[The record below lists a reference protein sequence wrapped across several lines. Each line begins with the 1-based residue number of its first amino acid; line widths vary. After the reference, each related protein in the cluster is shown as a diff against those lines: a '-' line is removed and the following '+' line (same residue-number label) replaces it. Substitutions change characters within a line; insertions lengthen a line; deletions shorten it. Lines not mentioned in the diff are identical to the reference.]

1 MIEGDER
8 HSRCGPGLGRQ
19 DLPGPGGAPGAN
31 NPVLHDPLSGGEG
44 KAQAAQ
50 RGRGDL
56 LVVPARCSGAA
67 G

>member
-1 MIEGDER
+1 MEGEEK
-8 HSRCGPGLGRQ
+8 
-19 DLPGPGGAPGAN
+19 LPT
-31 NPVLHDPLSGGEG
+31 GGEG